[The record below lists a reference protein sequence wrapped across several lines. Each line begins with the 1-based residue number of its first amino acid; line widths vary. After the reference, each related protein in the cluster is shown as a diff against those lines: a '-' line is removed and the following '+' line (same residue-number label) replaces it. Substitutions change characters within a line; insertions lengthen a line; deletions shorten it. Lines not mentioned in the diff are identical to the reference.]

1 MIRKTENSNI
11 TLFSYN
17 EIDTGYLRSIGDRIE
32 WSITNCV
39 SVYCKD
45 IPVRFR
51 RFYIQIISVAQQYI
65 GSEIIDDVR
74 LSCKTISISYEGTLQ
89 NGYAILKY

>member
-1 MIRKTENSNI
+1 MAQQALYNIPGISNQN
-11 TLFSYN
+11 LYN
-17 EIDTGYLRSIGDRIE
+17 PVWFYQVWD
-32 WSITNCV
+32 CV

-51 RFYIQIISVAQQYI
+51 RFHIQIISVAQQYI

-74 LSCKTISISYEGTLQ
+74 LSCKTISISYEGLSKMDMQ
-89 NGYAILKY
+89 S